1 MRYELNP
8 EFVRYFVTASIGFVA
23 GGLVTGYFMKKKYE
37 LILED
42 IYEQI
47 DKTMDD
53 AYDLFV
59 TEKDSRFSSWLSKKN
74 GQLMDDSEVLKDIDN
89 ENLEKKLVN
98 LEKEKYK
105 RLVRNYNQPDDNYLD
120 GKRDS
125 EEVTLNAKAPYV
137 ISLEDFS
144 DGNEHFD
151 KVTLMYYTEDD
162 ILCYEDNEE
171 EDIITNEE
179 PLIGVNN
186 LSFGEGEMAIYVRNE
201 LTATDYEIIRLD
213 MSYSETVLGIPEVDE
228 NQKHMRR
235 RDPDED

>member
-23 GGLVTGYFMKKKYE
+23 GGLVTGYFMKQKYE

-42 IYEQI
+42 IYEQT
-47 DKTMDD
+47 DKMMDD
-53 AYDLFV
+53 A
-59 TEKDSRFSSWLSKKN
+59 KDILKES
-74 GQLMDDSEVLKDIDN
+74 GQLMDDSKELLEKNDYELLKDIDDA
-89 ENLEKKLVN
+89 EKKLIN

-105 RLVRNYNQPDDNYLD
+105 RLVRNYSQPDDNYLD

-186 LSFGEGEMAIYVRNE
+186 LSFGEDEMAIYIRNE

-228 NQKHMRR
+228 PQKHMRR